1 MQKYL
6 AEFKLWWIWENVD
19 TDTYSPYG
27 STDISWGDDKEKLLN
42 NQKLP

>member
-6 AEFKLWWIWENVD
+6 AELNYGEPREGKKIWENVD

-27 STDISWGDDKEKLLN
+27 STDIS
-42 NQKLP
+42 